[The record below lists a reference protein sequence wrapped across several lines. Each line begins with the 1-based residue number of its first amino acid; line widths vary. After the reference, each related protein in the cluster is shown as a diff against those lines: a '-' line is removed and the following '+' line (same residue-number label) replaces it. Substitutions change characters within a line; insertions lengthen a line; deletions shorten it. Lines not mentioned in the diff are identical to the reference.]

1 MSQEWRKITKELH
14 SPAPQPEDHDRD
26 LDPGFEE
33 DPDIFV
39 VLEDGVFYQASY
51 DGTEVAITAN
61 YPGLLPAS
69 HVSNQETSPLK
80 ELPRSASPTALSWAQ
95 KGRRLGRHATPEAT
109 PKRAASTPGKP
120 SKRKANEGT
129 TEPSSKR
136 YGFVN
141 MPLGSR
147 IQL

>member
-1 MSQEWRKITKELH
+1 MREVH
-14 SPAPQPEDHDRD
+14 SPPPQPEDHNWD

-51 DGTEVAITAN
+51 DGTEVAITAD

-69 HVSNQETSPLK
+69 HVSNQETPCPREFSHSSSPI
-80 ELPRSASPTALSWAQ
+80 ALSCAQ
-95 KGRRLGRHATPEAT
+95 KGRRSAHHAAPGAS
-109 PKRAASTPGKP
+109 PKRAASAPGKP
-120 SKRKANEGT
+120 SKRKANEDMA
-129 TEPSSKR
+129 EPSSKR
-136 YGFVN
+136 YGFAN
-141 MPLGSR
+141 MHLGSH